1 MLLLFLLLLL
11 MMFTNTGKVHCIKAY
26 MIPEAGR
33 TAKGT
38 YLANVLQLADG
49 EKVTTIISIDA
60 FNEGEHLMM
69 ITRRGVI
76 KRTELKE
83 FEYQRKG
90 GKIAISLD
98 EGDELLFV
106 VHTKGGENIM
116 IATANGA
123 ATRFDEETVRV
134 MGRTARG
141 VRGMRLADDDVVVGA
156 VLVDEEKMLMTVTE
170 GGYGKRTDFSEFR
183 QMKNRGGSGVIC
195 HNISDKTGKL
205 AGICAVDEQDDLMLI
220 TDQGTII
227 RTPVAGINTYSR
239 SASGVIVMRLDD
251 EQKIVNFTKVSPD
264 EKKDEETEQSPAEQ
278 TTEIVV
284 PVLEE

>member
-1 MLLLFLLLLL
+1 M
-11 MMFTNTGKVHCIKAY
+11 
-26 MIPEAGR
+26 
-33 TAKGT
+33 
-38 YLANVLQLADG
+38 
-49 EKVTTIISIDA
+49 VTK
-60 FNEGEHLMM
+60 L
-69 ITRRGVI
+69 GVI
-76 KRTELKE
+76 KRTALPE

-106 VHTKGGENIM
+106 VHTKGGEGVM

-141 VRGMRLADDDVVVGA
+141 VRGMRLSDDDFVVGA
-156 VLVDEEKMLMTVTE
+156 VLVDEQKMLMTVTE
-170 GGYGKRTDFSEFR
+170 RGYGKRTEFNEFR

-205 AGICAVDEQDDLMLI
+205 AGICAVEEQDDLMLI

-251 EQKIVNFTKVSPD
+251 DQKIVNFTKVSPD
-264 EKKDEETEQSPAEQ
+264 EKKDEENEAEVTETPATEA
-278 TTEIVV
+278 TEIVV
-284 PVLEE
+284 PVLEENKE